1 MSFRADLE
9 FVRRIRLKSNTRR
22 RTGVRCLCRA
32 RAAQIARSGI
42 LAIGAIFSFAVVA
55 KGQGSTPPATGL
67 YTLTPCRVAD
77 TRDPSGPYGGPALSA
92 NSDRTFI
99 FAGRCGIPS
108 TADAVILNVTVTAA
122 SAAGDLRIYPAGS
135 SLATASSIN
144 YAAGKTRA
152 NNGNYS
158 LSSTG
163 GIAVHCDQASGTVQ
177 VILDV
182 AGYFETGATP
192 PPGNLWS
199 RRLGDTGDDRVQG
212 IATDGFGNVAVTGH
226 FAGTTNLG
234 GGSVTSNAG
243 SADIFVAEYAPSGGY
258 LWSRVVGGNAPEE
271 GMGAATD
278 PSGNVLVTGYQGSY
292 AVDYGGGVQ
301 VEPGGSN
308 DIFVAKYSSAGAWMW
323 SKTIGGYGYDQG
335 NAIAADASGNVFVT
349 GYIGVS
355 AIGVNFGG
363 GALYSAGGSDV
374 FLVKYSAAGAH
385 LWSKRFGSTGNDT
398 GFAVKTDAAGNVF
411 LAGSFEGTVD
421 FGGGALTSVSP
432 PGYGDIFVA
441 KYSASGTHI
450 WSKRFGGPGGSRAYG
465 LAVDSSGDV
474 VVTGKFQS
482 TINFGGSTFTSAGSD
497 DIYLTKLSGATG
509 GHLWSK
515 QFGSTGQDI
524 ATGVAVDSGGNFA
537 VAGYFSG
544 SVDFGGGAL
553 TSSNIDVFVAK
564 YNSAGGHVWS
574 RRYGG
579 GDNQLADCV
588 SVAPTGEVS
597 VAGFF
602 AMTIDFGTG
611 PLTSAGAYDG
621 FIASIGP

>member
-1 MSFRADLE
+1 MSFAAELKC
-9 FVRRIRLKSNTRR
+9 VPRIRLKSNTQRG
-22 RTGVRCLCRA
+22 TGVRCRRSA
-32 RAAQIARSGI
+32 RTAQIARNGI
-42 LAIGAIFSFAVVA
+42 LAISAIFSFAPVL
-55 KGQGSTPPATGL
+55 KGLNSALPGTGL
-67 YTLTPCRVAD
+67 YTLTQCRVAD

-122 SAAGDLRIYPAGS
+122 TAAGDLRIYPAGS
-135 SLATASSIN
+135 SLATASAIN

-182 AGYFETGATP
+182 SGYFETGATP
-192 PPGNLWS
+192 PPGSLWS

-212 IATDGFGNVAVTGH
+212 MATDGLGNVAVTGH

-234 GGSVTSNAG
+234 GGSVSSNAG
-243 SADIFVAEYAPSGGY
+243 SADIFVAEYSPSGGY
-258 LWSRVVGGNAPEE
+258 SWSRVIGGSAPEE

-278 PSGNVLVTGYQGSY
+278 PTGNVLVTGYQGSY
-292 AVDYGGGVQ
+292 SVDYGGGLQ
-301 VEPGGSN
+301 YQPGGSN
-308 DIFVAKYSSAGAWMW
+308 DIFVAKYSSAGSWVW
-323 SKTIGGYGYDQG
+323 SKVIGGYGTDQG

-355 AIGVNFGG
+355 AIGVDFGG
-363 GALYSAGGSDV
+363 GALFSAGGSDV
-374 FLVKYSAAGAH
+374 FLVKYSVAGAH
-385 LWSKRFGSTGNDT
+385 VWSKRFGSTGNDM
-398 GFAVKTDAAGNVF
+398 GFAVKTDGSGNVF
-411 LAGSFEGTVD
+411 IAGSFEGTVN
-421 FGGGALTSVSP
+421 FGGNDLTAVSP
-432 PGYGDIFVA
+432 TGFGDVFVA

-450 WSKRFGGPGGSRAYG
+450 WSKHFGGPGGSRAYG
-465 LAVDSSGDV
+465 LAVDSAGDV
-474 VVTGKFQS
+474 AVTGKFQS

-497 DIYLTKLSGATG
+497 DIFLAKLSGATG
-509 GHLWSK
+509 GHIWSK

-524 ATGVAVDSGGNFA
+524 STGVAVDGSGNF
-537 VAGYFSG
+537 VMAGYFSG

-553 TSSNIDVFVAK
+553 TASNIDVFVAK

-574 RRYGG
+574 KRYGG

-597 VAGFF
+597 VGGFF
-602 AMTIDFGTG
+602 AATIDFGTG

-621 FIASIGP
+621 FLAGIGP